1 MSKVMFT
8 ITYTVKP
15 QMRAAYLKTI
25 QALKEHLV
33 DARGKDYSV
42 FEHKSKPNRFT
53 EVYFCKD
60 WQEYELLDDDQDE
73 IVQTLVE
80 KIMSEFVH
88 DGKTEYTTLV
98 ESDSINSV

>member
-15 QMRAAYLKTI
+15 QMRTAYLKTI

-33 DARGKDYSV
+33 DVRGKDYSV
-42 FEHKSKPNRFT
+42 FEHKSKPNHFT

-60 WQEYELLDDDQDE
+60 WHEYELLDDDSDE
-73 IVQTLVE
+73 IVQALVE
-80 KIMSEFVH
+80 KIMSEFIYG
-88 DGKTEYTTLV
+88 GKTEYATLV
-98 ESDSINSV
+98 ENDSIN